1 MKKFLSMILTG
12 FMVFSLVACSSSSK
26 PTEFKPG
33 TYTGTAEGYAGDVV
47 IEVTLTTD
55 KIENVVVVSQN
66 ETPDIGGAA
75 SEKLVAEIVKT
86 QSIQVDTVTGATLT
100 SNAVIEATTAA
111 LKEAGVDASKLEPIT
126 TGTNEAI
133 VKDVDVVIV
142 GAGGAGMSAAIE
154 AANAGKTVLIVE
166 KGAITGGNSTRATG
180 GMNAAKTSFQDEN
193 EFNENAGVE
202 ARIAGAKET
211 YPELSDLI
219 ATVEKQY
226 ADYQANPVGYFD
238 STELFM
244 LDTLVGGKNFNN
256 AELVKTLVDNT
267 ADSVE
272 WINNLGGNLISVGS
286 FGGASVKRI
295 HKPLNDEGATT
306 AVGPHVVNVLQ
317 TNLDTLGVEII
328 TDTEI
333 TEILVEDGVVV
344 GVKGD
349 NITVNATSV
358 VIATGGFA
366 ANLEMV
372 AELDPSLEGF
382 VTTNSTL
389 ITGDGI
395 KMAEAI
401 GAGTVDLDQIQIH
414 PTVEYNSSALIT
426 EGLRGDG
433 AILVNT
439 EGKRFADELGTRDVV
454 SAAIIAQPESYAYL
468 IIDQEMVD
476 ASAVIQGYITKGFI
490 AAEGDSI
497 EDLAASLNIDG
508 ATLAETLTT
517 WNAAVA
523 AGEDAEFGRT
533 SIVKE
538 LATGPFYALQVAPG
552 VHHTMGGL
560 AINSNAQVLDTEG
573 NVISGL
579 YAAGEVT
586 GGVHGA
592 NRLGG
597 NAVADIIVFG
607 RIAGQQ
613 AAANAE

>member
-1 MKKFLSMILTG
+1 MKKLLTG
-12 FMVFSLVACSSSSK
+12 ILSVFMVLSLAACSGNSSS
-26 PTEFKPG
+26 EGFKPG
-33 TYTGTAEGYAGDVV
+33 TYTGTAQGYAGDVV
-47 IEVTLTTD
+47 VEVTLTED
-55 KIENVVVVSQN
+55 KIESVVVLENN
-66 ETPDIGGAA
+66 ETPDIGGVAA
-75 SEKLVAEIVKT
+75 EKLAEGIVAT

-100 SNAVIEATTAA
+100 SNAVLEAVTGA
-111 LKEAGVDASKLEPIT
+111 LKEAGVDAAKLEPIADGST
-126 TGTNEAI
+126 EAI

-154 AANAGKTVLIVE
+154 AATAGKTVVIVE

-180 GMNAAKTSFQDEN
+180 GMNAAKTDVQDEN
-193 EFNENAGVE
+193 TFAEDAGVE
-202 ARIAGAKET
+202 ARLAGAKEA

-219 ATVEKQY
+219 ATIEKQY
-226 ADYQANPVGYFD
+226 EDYKANPVGYFD
-238 STELFM
+238 STELFI
-244 LDTLVGGKNFNN
+244 LDTLVGGKNLNN
-256 AELVKTLVDNT
+256 PELVTTLVENT
-267 ADSVE
+267 AGGVE
-272 WINNLGGNLISVGS
+272 WINSLGGNLVSVGS

-306 AVGPHVVNVLQ
+306 AVGPHVISVLQ
-317 TNLDTLGVEII
+317 DNLDTLGVEII
-328 TDTEI
+328 TEKEI
-333 TEILVEDGVVV
+333 SEILVEDGVVV
-344 GVKGD
+344 GVAGEG
-349 NITVNATSV
+349 ITINAKSV

-372 AELDPSLEGF
+372 AELDPSLKGF
-382 VTTNSTL
+382 VTTNSAL

-395 KMAEAI
+395 KMAQAI
-401 GAGTVDLDQIQIH
+401 GAATVDLDQIQIH

-490 AAEGDSI
+490 AAEGETL
-497 EDLAASLNIDG
+497 EDLAAALNMDG

-538 LATGPFYALQVAPG
+538 LATGPYYAIQVAPG

-560 AINSNAQVLDTEG
+560 AINSNAQVLDANG
-573 NVISGL
+573 DVISGL

-613 AAANAE
+613 AATNAE